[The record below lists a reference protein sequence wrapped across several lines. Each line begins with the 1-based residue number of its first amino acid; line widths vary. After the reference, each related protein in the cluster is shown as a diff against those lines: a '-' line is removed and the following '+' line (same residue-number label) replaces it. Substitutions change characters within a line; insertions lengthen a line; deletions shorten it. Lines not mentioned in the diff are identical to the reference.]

1 MYYNYPDEYFCEVM
15 KEKNICEVDKN
26 ELYRNVINDEESNI
40 YKDIDCEYVQ
50 RAIL

>member
-1 MYYNYPDEYFCEVM
+1 MYYNYPDEYLCEVM
-15 KEKNICEVDKN
+15 KEKNICE
-26 ELYRNVINDEESNI
+26 LYRNFINDEESNI